1 MARQP
6 LRKTD
11 VETMEALERGIR
23 GGVPIEDD
31 VIERLLKLGMIEER
45 KRGTWSLTVRAKTD
59 LLRRKSVLR
68 GKKKKR
74 SMETPGPL
82 SSS

>member
-45 KRGTWSLTVRAKTD
+45 KRGTWSLTVRAKTY

-68 GKKKKR
+68 GKRKKTVK
-74 SMETPGPL
+74 PGPL

>member
-1 MARQP
+1 VARQP

-45 KRGTWSLTVRAKTD
+45 KRGAWSLTVRAKTY

-68 GKKKKR
+68 GKRKKTMSK
-74 SMETPGPL
+74 PGPL

>member
-1 MARQP
+1 MPRQP

-11 VETMEALERGIR
+11 VESLEALERGIR
-23 GGVPIEDD
+23 GGVLLEDD
-31 VIERLLKLGMIEER
+31 VVERLLKLGMIEER
-45 KRGTWSLTVRAKTD
+45 KRGTWSLTVRAKTY

-68 GKKKKR
+68 GKKKK
-74 SMETPGPL
+74 SVTSPGPL

>member
-1 MARQP
+1 MPRQP

-45 KRGTWSLTVRAKTD
+45 KRGTWSLTVRAKT
-59 LLRRKSVLR
+59 
-68 GKKKKR
+68 
-74 SMETPGPL
+74 
-82 SSS
+82 